1 MSEESLEREACV
13 NRSFQPERN
22 SLVFSDIVTSGGYAR
37 SIVKL
42 AEPYCV
48 SLTLGSARN
57 YSLF

>member
-48 SLTLGSARN
+48 SLTLGSTRN
-57 YSLF
+57 